1 MWKKYLFLF
10 WSWNLSQKEQKKAA
24 AEKKAALAAM
34 LQTQEVSQKAK
45 ETVTSVSPSESG
57 QQHSKRKLPVGAS
70 VSSVNVD
77 YEYFEVGTGQVRL
90 RQLKQ
95 TVWNNAIL
103 LLGFYVFFHSF
114 SADDFGL
121 CPLIVVHMLCLW
133 KALPFGES
141 ECWESASDYWK
152 TLLNEDINTINL
164 FAFTNEWVIRS
175 VLFHNQNG
183 ENAVVLN
190 GLN

>member
-1 MWKKYLFLF
+1 MWKKYLFIF

-90 RQLKQ
+90 RKFKQ
-95 TVWNNAIL
+95 TVWNNTIL
-103 LLGFYVFFHSF
+103 LLVFMCFFIH
-114 SADDFGL
+114 
-121 CPLIVVHMLCLW
+121 
-133 KALPFGES
+133 
-141 ECWESASDYWK
+141 
-152 TLLNEDINTINL
+152 
-164 FAFTNEWVIRS
+164 S
-175 VLFHNQNG
+175 VLMTLGYVPWLLCTCYVYEKLYLLVRVSAGRVRQITEKHY
-183 ENAVVLN
+183 
-190 GLN
+190 

>member
-90 RQLKQ
+90 RKFKQ
-95 TVWNNAIL
+95 TVWNNTIL
-103 LLGFYVFFHSF
+103 LLVFMCFFIHSVLMTLGYVPWL
-114 SADDFGL
+114 L
-121 CPLIVVHMLCLW
+121 CTLCLW

>member
-90 RQLKQ
+90 RQFKQ

-103 LLGFYVFFHSF
+103 LLVFMCFFIHSVLMTLGYVPWL
-114 SADDFGL
+114 L
-121 CPLIVVHMLCLW
+121 CTLCLW

>member
-1 MWKKYLFLF
+1 
-10 WSWNLSQKEQKKAA
+10 
-24 AEKKAALAAM
+24 M

-90 RQLKQ
+90 RQFKQ

-103 LLGFYVFFHSF
+103 LLVFMCFFIH
-114 SADDFGL
+114 
-121 CPLIVVHMLCLW
+121 
-133 KALPFGES
+133 
-141 ECWESASDYWK
+141 
-152 TLLNEDINTINL
+152 
-164 FAFTNEWVIRS
+164 S
-175 VLFHNQNG
+175 VLMTLG
-183 ENAVVLN
+183 YVP
-190 GLN
+190 